1 MATAK
6 NVKPNTKNSPAVV
19 VGKNVNNKD
28 ASVYE
33 KRGTS
38 AADGEATVVLKGKP
52 VDALRPAIGTL
63 FKSQPDTKTD
73 GITIRGTGA
82 AIKGIKSRGPMA

>member
-6 NVKPNTKNSPAVV
+6 NVKPTTKNSPAVV
-19 VGKNVNNKD
+19 VGKNANNKD
-28 ASVYE
+28 AFAYE

-38 AADGEATVVLKGKP
+38 AADGEAAVVLKGKP
-52 VDALRPAIGTL
+52 IDALRPAIGNL
-63 FKSQPDTKTD
+63 FKDQPDTKTD

-82 AIKGIKSRGPMA
+82 ATKGIKSRGPMA